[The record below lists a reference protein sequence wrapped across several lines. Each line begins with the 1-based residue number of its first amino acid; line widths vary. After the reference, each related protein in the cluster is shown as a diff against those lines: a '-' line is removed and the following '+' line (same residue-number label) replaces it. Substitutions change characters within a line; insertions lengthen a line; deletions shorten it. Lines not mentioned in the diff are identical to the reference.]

1 MVEDIDP
8 LGEMEL
14 ANGLEKKKLSGKK
27 LVMIVGGAI
36 VAFVVVMGVMSMMGG
51 DDSSQ
56 KPVDH
61 VQDNGVDAKLDQM
74 AEEHRETEQ
83 LEQDL
88 PAEKLELLFI
98 EIPEMLVNLNTGGS
112 GTSFLKIRINL
123 EIDRESYK
131 SDLGAKMPR
140 ILDDFQVYLRELRP
154 DDLTGSAG
162 IFRLKEELLSRIN
175 QSVAPTRV
183 KDVLFAEFIVQ
194 GQ

>member
-131 SDLGAKMPR
+131 SDLGVKMPR

>member
-1 MVEDIDP
+1 MAEDIDP

-27 LVMIVGGAI
+27 LVMIVGGAV
-36 VAFVVVMGVMSMMGG
+36 VAFSVVMGVMSMMGG

-56 KPVDH
+56 ETVEH
-61 VQDNGVDAKLDQM
+61 VQDNGVDARLDQM
-74 AEEHRETEQ
+74 AEEHHEAEQ

-98 EIPEMLVNLNTGGS
+98 QIPEMLVNLNTGGS

-123 EIDRESYK
+123 EVDRESYK